1 MGAVSFSI
9 DMALVAALKKA
20 LPLDV
25 FVETGTFR
33 GDTVEL
39 VKDHFREIHTV
50 ELSPEYYEAAR
61 SRFGARAN
69 IDLVQGDSAAVLA
82 AWASG
87 LCDKSVLY
95 FLDAHW
101 CVADNTAGETSQCP
115 LLNEIRSI
123 GQLNAE
129 SLIVIDDARLFLA
142 PPLAPHE
149 ISQWPS
155 FNEVL
160 DVLRAMSPIHRVM
173 VLNDNI
179 VFFPPAASD
188 AVLEYAQHAGTD
200 WLAVTSKIRDYDNLR
215 TQFDGAIRQLEE
227 KERVIHELKAAYEN
241 AQAQIDQIESVMQ
254 QQGNELSSHKKLP
267 GFNEAEALLVERD
280 KIIQALSD
288 SCLFSAVNGSAHTN
302 LALVKSLEEKELVI
316 QELAQAVKRYRAAI
330 GVFSYLLRPANR
342 MKAAIAGIKN
352 RLGVMVAPRLGNLNQ
367 HAPRPVCLPRHYGQ
381 AIPLSDTPRVSIV
394 TPSFMQARYIGRTIE
409 SVLGQSYPNLEYFVQ
424 DGGSQD
430 GTVEVLKGYAN
441 RLAGWESQADGGQ
454 SQAINL
460 GFAHTTGEIMAWL
473 NSDDMLLPGAIHT
486 IVDYFSRHPE
496 VDVVYGDR
504 LLIDESDMEIGRWI
518 MPGHDSEVL
527 SWADYVPQ
535 ETLFWRRR
543 IWDRVGGQIDESFK
557 FAMDW
562 DLLVRFRDAGARF
575 AHIPRF
581 LGAFRIHEHQ
591 KTSAAINEIGHKEMD
606 RIREKLL
613 GRVPG
618 HMEIRKAVIPFLLK
632 HVSTHMAYRVKSRL
646 RGKQ

>member
-9 DMALVAALKKA
+9 DLGLVAALKKV

-69 IDLVQGDSAAVLA
+69 IDLVQGDSVAVLA

-87 LCDKSVLY
+87 LHDKSVLY

-115 LLNEIRSI
+115 LLNELRSI
-123 GQLNAE
+123 GQLNTE

-149 ISQWPS
+149 ISQWPN

-160 DVLRAMSPIHRVM
+160 DVLRAMSSVHRVM

-227 KERVIHELKAAYEN
+227 KERVIHDLKTAYAR
-241 AQAQIDQIESVMQ
+241 AQLEH
-254 QQGNELSSHKKLP
+254 L
-267 GFNEAEALLVERD
+267 ALL
-280 KIIQALSD
+280 KI
-288 SCLFSAVNGSAHTN
+288 
-302 LALVKSLEEKELVI
+302 LEEKELVI
-316 QELAQAVKRYRAAI
+316 QELAQALKRYRAAI
-330 GVFSYLLRPANR
+330 GILSYLLRPATR
-342 MKAAIAGIKN
+342 IKAAVAGIKN

-367 HAPRPVCLPRHYGQ
+367 HAPRPVCLPRHYEQ
-381 AIPLSDTPRVSIV
+381 AITLSDTPRVSIV
-394 TPSFMQARYIGRTIE
+394 TPSFMQARFIGRTIE

-430 GTVEVLKGYAN
+430 GTVEVLKGYGD
-441 RLAGWESQADGGQ
+441 RLAGWESQPDGGQ

-473 NSDDMLLPGAIHT
+473 NSDDMLVPGAVHT
-486 IVDYFSRHPE
+486 IVDYFNRHPE

-504 LLIDESDMEIGRWI
+504 LLIDENDMEIGRWI

-562 DLLVRFRDAGARF
+562 DLLVRFREAGARF
-575 AHIPRF
+575 AHIPKF
-581 LGAFRIHEHQ
+581 LGAFRIHQQQ
-591 KTSAAINEIGHKEMD
+591 KTSAAINEIGHREMA
-606 RIREKLL
+606 RIRERVL
-613 GRVPG
+613 GHKPSQI
-618 HMEIRKAVIPFLLK
+618 EIRKAVLPFMLR
-632 HVSTHMAYRVKSRL
+632 HIRVDVAYRIRARL
-646 RGKQ
+646 HKAARKNPGEKGAS